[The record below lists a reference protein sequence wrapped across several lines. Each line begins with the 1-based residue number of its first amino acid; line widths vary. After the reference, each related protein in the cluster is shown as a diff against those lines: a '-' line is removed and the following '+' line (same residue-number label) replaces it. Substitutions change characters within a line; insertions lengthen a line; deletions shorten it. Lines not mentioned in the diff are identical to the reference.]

1 MKKFSL
7 LAFLAAGLLAAST
20 SFAGEKGCCASMSG
34 EKMAKGAC
42 LETFAKM
49 DLTAEQKA
57 KLETLAAEC
66 DKAGCTS
73 ESMAK
78 MEAGAKDV
86 LSAEQFDSWK
96 SACKMKGEKA

>member
-7 LAFLAAGLLAAST
+7 LAFVAAGLMAAST
-20 SFAGEKGCCASMSG
+20 SFAGDKACCASMG
-34 EKMAKGAC
+34 DKKMTKGAC

-57 KLETLAAEC
+57 KMETLAAEC
-66 DKAGCTS
+66 DKSGCTK

-86 LSAEQFDSWK
+86 LSPAQFSSWK
-96 SACKMKGEKA
+96 SACKSKGEKA